1 MNEHMDLFTGTL
13 KIITAVVLAMA
24 LILTIKQN
32 GGIQQMMEEEKQQK
46 AEERFYIP
54 DINTG
59 TGTIIVDRE
68 TGVCYY
74 WKKTMNAGGMTILV
88 DAEGKPIIWEE
99 DYGTEE

>member
-1 MNEHMDLFTGTL
+1 MDEHINLFAAVL
-13 KIITAVVLAMA
+13 KIITAVMLAIA
-24 LILTIKQN
+24 LIHTIKEN
-32 GGIQQMMEEEKQQK
+32 GGIQQTIEKEKQQK

-59 TGTIIVDRE
+59 IGKIIVDKE

-74 WKKTMNAGGMTILV
+74 WKKTMNAAGMTILV

-99 DYGTEE
+99 DYGKEE